1 MRAAEG
7 KLPFMN
13 TMRQLYASESSLCIR
28 KGLEA
33 QHRSAPP
40 FDRAMVLLNN
50 VVQIAP
56 RAHYNALPSWIFLTQ
71 QAHCPVACGITVQ
84 IDFAW
89 PGRGMRDDRLAEER
103 LCRLPAAVGAKQM
116 VDGFAVSIDGPIQ
129 VVRSASDGDV
139 CFVHTPGRIHRLRVA
154 SPPLLILWDIP
165 KHPAHDR
172 RMSHGN
178 AALGHHGSQIP
189 VTEPVGDVPAHA
201 QLDDVHG
208 EPTPTEEGVA
218 RDCTGHAG
226 LALLGFDAVLFRQC
240 TRTHSYPH
248 RALAIPRQ

>member
-89 PGRGMRDDRLAEER
+89 PGRGMRDARLAEER

-154 SPPLLILWDIP
+154 SPPLLLLWDIP

-178 AALGHHGSQIP
+178 ASLGHHGSQIP
-189 VTEPVGDVPAHA
+189 VTEPVGDVPTHA

-208 EPTPTEEGVA
+208 EPAPALVWFSH
-218 RDCTGHAG
+218 DCTRHAV
-226 LALLGFDAVLFRQC
+226 LALRGGGAGRG
-240 TRTHSYPH
+240 RRGAGARAGPH
-248 RALAIPRQ
+248 